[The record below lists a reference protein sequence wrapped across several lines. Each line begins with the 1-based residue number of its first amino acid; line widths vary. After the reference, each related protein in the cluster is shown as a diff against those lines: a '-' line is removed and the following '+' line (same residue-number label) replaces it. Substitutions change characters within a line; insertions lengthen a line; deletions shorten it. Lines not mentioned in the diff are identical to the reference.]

1 MAEARV
7 VVGLGVVTPLGLGL
21 AQTAANVRAGLS
33 AAGELDA
40 VDGAYRRVVGCRLA
54 AQHLGLA
61 PVAGV
66 PYQLME
72 LAALAAPAI
81 AEARGACI
89 DELPCR
95 CVVPDGVD
103 GARVVKR
110 LPGLVHRATSHGRA
124 GGLAA
129 LAAATAPLELI
140 LAVDSLVHPRVLSEL
155 EAAGRLRTEAQAEG
169 VVPGQAAVAL
179 LVATR
184 AEAERRQLP
193 ILAVLAGS
201 GWAQDKAKSTNGEA
215 CTGEGLTT
223 ALWQALGESGPPVV
237 AWWTTFTGER
247 FFAAE
252 LSATQ
257 IRIAERT
264 VPSLM
269 PKHAA
274 QALGD
279 SGAAAG
285 LLAVALAISGRAR
298 TALVTASSD
307 DGARAAILVAAP

>member
-1 MAEARV
+1 MAEGRV
-7 VVGLGVVTPLGLGL
+7 IVGLGLVTPLGLGL

-40 VDGAYRRVVGCRLA
+40 VDSAYRRIVGCRLA
-54 AQHLGLA
+54 APHLGIA
-61 PVAGV
+61 PLAGV
-66 PYQLME
+66 PYQVLE
-72 LAALAAPAI
+72 LAALAAPAVV
-81 AEARGACI
+81 AARGACN

-95 CVVPDGVD
+95 CAVPDGID
-103 GARVVKR
+103 GARVVQR
-110 LPGLVHRATSHGRA
+110 LAGLVHCATTHGRA
-124 GGLAA
+124 GGLQA

-155 EAAGRLRTEAQAEG
+155 EAANRLRTESQAEG
-169 VVPGQAAVAL
+169 GVPGQAAVAV

-184 AEAERRQLP
+184 TEAQRRQLP
-193 ILAVLAGS
+193 ILALLAGS
-201 GWAQDKAKSTNGEA
+201 GCAQDPATSTNGEA

-223 ALWQALGESGPPVV
+223 ALWQALGDRGHPVTN
-237 AWWTTFTGER
+237 WWTTVTGER

-264 VPSLM
+264 VPGLV
-269 PKHAA
+269 PRHAA

-279 SGAAAG
+279 TGAAAG
-285 LLAVALAISGRAR
+285 LLAMALAISERR
-298 TALVTASSD
+298 YPALVSASSD
-307 DGARAAILVAAP
+307 DGTRAAVVVEAP